1 MMMRIFK
8 IKAYV
13 RYFLSIFI
21 FSSNE
26 GYEKYFLFHIKSSF
40 LSRDIQIFCNF
51 FPSFP
56 HFPDSKRQIE
66 VE

>member
-1 MMMRIFK
+1 MSAIF
-8 IKAYV
+8 YQFFV
-13 RYFLSIFI
+13 

-40 LSRDIQIFCNF
+40 LSRDIQFFCNF

-56 HFPDSKRQIE
+56 LFPDSKRQIE
-66 VE
+66 VENL